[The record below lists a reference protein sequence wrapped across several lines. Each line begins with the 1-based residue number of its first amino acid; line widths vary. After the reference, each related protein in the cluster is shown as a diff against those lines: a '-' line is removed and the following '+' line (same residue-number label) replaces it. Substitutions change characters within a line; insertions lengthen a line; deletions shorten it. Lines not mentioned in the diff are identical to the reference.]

1 MHRLWILVALV
12 ALALALA
19 AGVVGEPGA
28 LRSLRAKWDAT
39 PTPSLPLVG
48 SSAGNTTVHKCRSNS
63 GLSYSTGKCPPGS
76 TEEGMAS
83 DRVTSISMPKPA
95 LLPATP
101 ASLPTVRDLLVDPNG
116 PDLKQMQMDRT
127 LNESR

>member
-1 MHRLWILVALV
+1 MNRLWILVALF

-19 AGVVGEPGA
+19 AGVVGEPGMFHT
-28 LRSLRAKWDAT
+28 LRAKWDAT
-39 PTPSLPLVG
+39 PTSPLPLVG
-48 SSAGNTTVHKCRSNS
+48 ASAGNSTVHKCRSSS
-63 GLSYSTGKCPPGS
+63 GLSYSTGTCPPGS
-76 TEEGMAS
+76 TEEGLAS

-95 LLPATP
+95 LLPAKP

-116 PDLKQMQMDRT
+116 PDLKQMQMERT